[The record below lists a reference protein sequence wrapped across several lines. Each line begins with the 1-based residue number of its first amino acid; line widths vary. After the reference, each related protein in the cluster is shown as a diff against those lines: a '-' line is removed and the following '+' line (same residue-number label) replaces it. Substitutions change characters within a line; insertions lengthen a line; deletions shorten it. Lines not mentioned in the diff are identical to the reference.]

1 MTKVADIN
9 SAARQVSDI
18 INSIKGDMSSTAVPV
33 SNVDLG
39 NAQNKIS
46 SSSIDQVKESLTKNQ
61 NERG

>member
-9 SAARQVSDI
+9 IAANKVSDI
-18 INSIKGDMSSTAVPV
+18 INSIKVDMASSAPV

-39 NAQNKIS
+39 SGQARVNDSNIN
-46 SSSIDQVKESLTKNQ
+46 QVKESLSKNQ